1 MDVIDLVILP
11 FVYLLQMT
19 LSLVL
24 PFGLFLLN
32 VYDDWFYTND
42 NANLHANALSWAH
55 FLSVHLACLFF
66 YSFQVLLKLI
76 VVSIQVFLLWPIL
89 SFWPC
94 FYLGTI
100 LDPNGCS
107 LRDMDLD
114 PGYNVGVNRLRPR
127 VSCFTQR
134 HFQACCRV
142 RIQPMQPILGCVF
155 FYTVHGAYAQLGK
168 DTSDDVNNA
177 VDSAT
182 KRVFFDDLLWLSVLY
197 CFLMKHAGKP
207 PDNAIS
213 HVIAFLGIVV
223 IYVAVIGY
231 WFWQFKRLQR
241 ASIKTSKPSCIVLA
255 SLQKPYQACKNATSG
270 HSFNTNGYCLSLTT
284 LLLV

>member
-32 VYDDWFYTND
+32 VYDYWFHTND

-76 VVSIQVFLLWPIL
+76 VASIQVFLLWPIL

-114 PGYNVGVNRLRPR
+114 
-127 VSCFTQR
+127 
-134 HFQACCRV
+134 
-142 RIQPMQPILGCVF
+142 QPILGCVF

-207 PDNAIS
+207 PDNAFS